1 VTLEQPSGAQMA
13 DPHIT
18 EAESVVLGP
27 LWRLGPL
34 TPSRLIAEVKAV
46 QPWADTTIKTLL
58 ARLARKAAVVA
69 EKTAGAVRYR
79 ALVSREA
86 YVEAEVQALAARLFD
101 GDRAALLAFLQAK
114 KPNPGAS

>member
-1 VTLEQPSGAQMA
+1 MTALHV
-13 DPHIT
+13 T
-18 EAESVVLGP
+18 EAESVVLGR

-34 TPSRLIAEVKAV
+34 TPSRLISEVKAV

-69 EKTAGAVRYR
+69 EKTDGVVRYR

-86 YVEAEVQALAARLFD
+86 YVEAEVDALTARLFE
-101 GDRAALLAFLQAK
+101 GDPEALLAFLEARK
-114 KPNPGAS
+114 ANPRAS